1 MRSVSN
7 SCIIMYT
14 GAYGRYNLCLMNT
27 TNFHQLFI
35 FYMVARLQS
44 FSKAAQELS
53 ISQPAVSIQV
63 RELENSLGLPSF
75 TE

>member
-1 MRSVSN
+1 MN
-7 SCIIMYT
+7 S
-14 GAYGRYNLCLMNT
+14 

-44 FSKAAQELS
+44 FSNAWQELS

-63 RELENSLGLPSF
+63 REQENSQA
-75 TE
+75 T